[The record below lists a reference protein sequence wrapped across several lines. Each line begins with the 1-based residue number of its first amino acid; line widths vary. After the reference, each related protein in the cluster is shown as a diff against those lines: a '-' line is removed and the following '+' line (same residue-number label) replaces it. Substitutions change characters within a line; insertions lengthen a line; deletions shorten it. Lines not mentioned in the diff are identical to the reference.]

1 MRLQIKLIKLVRR
14 MKLTVVAGV
23 DSSSQSCTVSLHH
36 YLKGDLLGVGR
47 SPHPATTPPCSEQEP
62 EDWWKAFRIALFE
75 ACNNANL
82 RPSDIGAISFAAQ
95 YHGLVALDSSN
106 KVLRAV
112 KLWNDTTSST
122 QAQNLVD
129 KMGASEWAHRVGSV
143 PTSAFTISKVAWLK
157 ENEPDVYG
165 KMAGILVPHDWLSM
179 QLCGERI
186 TDRVDASGTG
196 YFDAVNN
203 EWRTDIL
210 DLVEPRSDWLQMLPR
225 VVGPS
230 EFAGFTIT
238 ERAKEIGLSPRTKI
252 ACGTGD
258 QAASALAIDVKDG
271 DIVISLGTSGTVY
284 GSTSNGIYDES
295 GFLNV
300 TANARGG
307 FLPIAVLLNAAKVTD
322 TFCRLLGVAHDELS
336 ELALSADPYEVDRPL
351 LVAFLDGER
360 SPNRPESRGFLSGL
374 SSATQRNSIALAA
387 FEGVALGL
395 LSGFTALQ
403 RIGVDTSGRLILTGG
418 AAQSEAFRVVTARI
432 FGKDVYALD
441 GPGGLTSARGA
452 AIQASTVLQERKIDE
467 VVADWTLP
475 TNKVAS
481 FDPSFESRAQQLR
494 DDYIT
499 ARDIDSLDSVWHRE
513 SLTDA
518 T

>member
-1 MRLQIKLIKLVRR
+1 
-14 MKLTVVAGV
+14 MKLSVVAGV

-36 YLKGDLLGVGR
+36 YLKGELLGVGR
-47 SPHPATTPPCSEQEP
+47 SPHPITTPPCSEQEP

-75 ACNNANL
+75 ACSNANL
-82 RPSDIGAISFAAQ
+82 RPADVSAISFAAQ

-106 KVLRAV
+106 RVLRAA
-112 KLWNDTTSST
+112 KLWNDTTSSG
-122 QAQNLVD
+122 QAQKLVD
-129 KMGASEWAHRVGSV
+129 KMGAPEWARRVGSV
-143 PTSAFTISKVAWLK
+143 PTSAFTITKVAWLK
-157 ENEPDVYG
+157 DNEPDIYR
-165 KMAGILVPHDWLSM
+165 KLAGILVPHDWLSM

-210 DLVEPRSDWLQMLPR
+210 DLVEPRNDWIQMLPR
-225 VVGPS
+225 IVGPS
-230 EFAGFTIT
+230 ELAGFAIT
-238 ERAKEIGLSPRTKI
+238 KRAHEVGLDAATKI

-258 QAASALAIDVKDG
+258 QAASALAINVQDG

-284 GSTSNGIYDES
+284 GSTPSGKYDTS

-322 TFCRLLGVAHDELS
+322 TFCRILGVGHDELS

-360 SPNRPESRGFLSGL
+360 SPNRPKSRGLLSGL
-374 SSATQRNSIALAA
+374 SSASQRNSIALAA

-403 RIGVDTSGRLILTGG
+403 RIGVNTSGRLILTGG
-418 AAQSEAFRVVTARI
+418 AAQSEAFRVVVARI
-432 FGKDVYALD
+432 FGKDVYALG
-441 GPGGLTSARGA
+441 GPGGLTTARGA
-452 AIQASTVLQERKIDE
+452 AIQASTVLQERSIDE
-467 VVADWTLP
+467 VVAEWSLP
-475 TNKVAS
+475 AYKVAT

-494 DDYIT
+494 NDYIT

-513 SLTDA
+513 SLA
-518 T
+518 